1 MDVTDAGTASALEAA
16 GSLLAT
22 VVDDLEQVGGGR
34 NSRVFRVRCR
44 RGNFALK
51 QYPSMEDD
59 PRDRLRTE
67 VETLRLM
74 ERRGFADVPR
84 VVAADQARGFAAF
97 TWIAGARVEA
107 VDDRDIDEACGFL
120 ERVHGLR
127 HPPVLAPSH
136 LASEACL
143 SGAEI
148 ERQLDIRVAALG
160 APAEDAAELR
170 AFLHIELDPA
180 RDRLIRRARRCA
192 QEAGLDFAAPLAQGK
207 RSLVPSDFGFH
218 NSIRRPDG
226 SLAFIDFEY
235 FGWDDPVKLTAD
247 VLFHPGM
254 PLDERQRARF
264 RAHAERFF
272 GDDEE
277 FKARLEAYLP
287 LFGLRWALIVLN
299 EFLPQRWRLRQAA
312 GTTAS
317 WDEVKRRQ
325 LALARKLVA
334 QAEIA

>member
-1 MDVTDAGTASALEAA
+1 MDMADTGIALARDVA

-34 NSRVFRVRCR
+34 NSRVFRVRCQ
-44 RGNFALK
+44 RGSFALK
-51 QYPSMEDD
+51 QYPSLEDD
-59 PRDRLRTE
+59 PRHRLQTE
-67 VETLRLM
+67 VEALRLM
-74 ERRGFADVPR
+74 ERQDFADVPR
-84 VVAADQARGFAAF
+84 VVAADPARGFAAF
-97 TWIAGARVEA
+97 TWIGGSPVGAVGE
-107 VDDRDIDEACGFL
+107 RDIDQACEFL
-120 ERVHGLR
+120 ARVHALR
-127 HPPVLAPSH
+127 RAPVLALDR

-148 ERQLDIRVAALG
+148 ERQIAARTTALAVPANETPELQVFLG
-160 APAEDAAELR
+160 REFASAGGRLVERAKRMAGDAG
-170 AFLHIELDPA
+170 F
-180 RDRLIRRARRCA
+180 
-192 QEAGLDFAAPLAQGK
+192 GFATPLVQSR

-218 NSIRRPDG
+218 NAIRRPDG

-254 PLDERQRARF
+254 PLDARQRARF
-264 RAHAERFF
+264 RTHAERSF
-272 GDDEE
+272 GDDAQFE
-277 FKARLEAYLP
+277 ARLDAYLP

-312 GTTAS
+312 GTTAT

-325 LALARKLVA
+325 LALARRLVA
-334 QAEIA
+334 QAEAA